1 MLLADCFAAAV
12 SGKLTRL
19 SVKWPIL
26 TPRFFA
32 VLKCERTPIS
42 ARSHS
47 KHGWDGTFTYTR
59 ETRDNNKNSA
69 ASLSPPKTVD
79 R

>member
-1 MLLADCFAAAV
+1 MLFADCFAVVA

-32 VLKCERTPIS
+32 VLTDPIS
-42 ARSHS
+42 AHLALMG
-47 KHGWDGTFTYTR
+47 HLTYTR
-59 ETRDNNKNSA
+59 ETRDNSKNSA
-69 ASLSPPKTVD
+69 ASLSPPNTVVK
-79 R
+79 